1 MYSQTPQVG
10 GAEAPKWSLKPVLRD
25 VVVAFLRLSSEEK
38 DRLDSYDNED
48 CHSALQELVDYAN
61 NPAGKPERTIQDVVG
76 EMFLVYQRKTHLQAA
91 EQQAQ
96 MAQLQRENASL
107 QRGAQRAQAEFDQAQ
122 EDLDLLRAEVH
133 SAQQRAELK
142 HGEDRPGQLESLAKD
157 IERFDPNSPDANI
170 EDYFREVERCLVD
183 LPDATSREKLKL
195 VWKTTARSVHVFMET
210 LPPNIRDRYATLR
223 KALREEY
230 SLYTDEAS
238 ATLGAFAI
246 LQKKH
251 EPPREYFRRLRTA
264 YFQGRNAPG
273 LEEDHAFKSLFLHNL
288 HEILRYDITMHCRT
302 RGLTMQEIKK
312 YAQLAWETRMR
323 PTRGREVDARVL
335 GIQASE
341 DADLALEGSEVPR
354 ASTDVKSKPPKQRP
368 PTQQGGRRNQG
379 VAAIPNPRAKRE
391 RHGQTPLSREGEA
404 GSNRTPSRETKEIEA
419 CNVSI
424 TSYTQ
429 DSSPITRRAWVDLTF
444 QEMTLVH
451 PLHICTIDTEPLL
464 IGQDLLDRLAPL
476 IDCHRGHI
484 WAQVDT
490 PKPLSQ
496 SALGGHVAT
505 IQGTFGPRPKLVA
518 FSEPD
523 PGSDLL
529 LPPPATIQ
537 PASARNRDSLHSHE
551 SFLCALKNTNPALY
565 SPLII
570 GGVHLNGVS
579 APDAFLALWSEKS
592 AISQDFYIDLCLL
605 NPSPTF
611 APRSHRLLSAQTPQT
626 PIKAIGV
633 CALSVRIGRKEVVH
647 LLLIS
652 P

>member
-10 GAEAPKWSLKPVLRD
+10 GAEAPKWSLEPVLRD

-379 VAAIPNPRAKRE
+379 GGSHPQPQSQTRASRPDTSQQRGRGRFEQNTKQGNQRGKW
-391 RHGQTPLSREGEA
+391 RNGTPS
-404 GSNRTPSRETKEIEA
+404 PSREEG
-419 CNVSI
+419 
-424 TSYTQ
+424 
-429 DSSPITRRAWVDLTF
+429 L
-444 QEMTLVH
+444 
-451 PLHICTIDTEPLL
+451 
-464 IGQDLLDRLAPL
+464 
-476 IDCHRGHI
+476 
-484 WAQVDT
+484 
-490 PKPLSQ
+490 KP
-496 SALGGHVAT
+496 
-505 IQGTFGPRPKLVA
+505 
-518 FSEPD
+518 E
-523 PGSDLL
+523 
-529 LPPPATIQ
+529 
-537 PASARNRDSLHSHE
+537 
-551 SFLCALKNTNPALY
+551 
-565 SPLII
+565 
-570 GGVHLNGVS
+570 
-579 APDAFLALWSEKS
+579 
-592 AISQDFYIDLCLL
+592 
-605 NPSPTF
+605 
-611 APRSHRLLSAQTPQT
+611 
-626 PIKAIGV
+626 
-633 CALSVRIGRKEVVH
+633 
-647 LLLIS
+647 
-652 P
+652 